1 MPIYFISSEQV
12 DHQKIEI
19 DRELA
24 HHLQDV
30 LRVKVGETLL
40 LVDEQPKRYHA
51 RVIESLPG
59 RLLLRIEGEERSVQ
73 KRAMV
78 RLGIGLLKG
87 EKMDWVLQKATELG
101 AAVISPLVTRRV
113 IAKPKSDRL
122 SHQHDRWSKILTEAA
137 QQSGRW
143 EIPRLDPP
151 GDLESFLAGTNPGF
165 KLIFYEAAPT
175 DRLQRKIKEAIDP
188 FSSLSPVQGT
198 LLIGPEGGWEKS
210 EVDQAIEKGYSL
222 LSLGERTLR
231 AETAAL
237 AALSIVQYEIEGR
250 EGEKQDGHH

>member
-1 MPIYFISSEQV
+1 MPVYFISSSQI
-12 DHQKIEI
+12 DQKKIEI
-19 DRELA
+19 GERLA

-30 LRVKVGETLL
+30 LRVKVGERLL

-51 RVIESLPG
+51 RVIELLPG
-59 RLLLRIEGEERSVQ
+59 RLVLTIESEERAVPNRS
-73 KRAMV
+73 MI

-101 AAVISPLVTRRV
+101 AAVLSPLLTKRV
-113 IAKPKSDRL
+113 IARPNRDRFP
-122 SHQHDRWSKILTEAA
+122 HQRERWKKIITEAA

-143 EIPRLDPP
+143 GVPRIDFPV
-151 GDLESFLAGTNPGF
+151 DLETFLAESAPGF
-165 KLIFYEAAPT
+165 KLIFYESAPPGP
-175 DRLQRKIKEAIDP
+175 LQRKMKEAIDALLRS
-188 FSSLSPVQGT
+188 SSLQGT
-198 LLIGPEGGWEKS
+198 LLIGPEGGWEES
-210 EVDQAIEKGYSL
+210 EVDQAIQKGYSI

-250 EGEKQDGHH
+250 EGGNH